1 MESRISNEMSN
12 IEQCTLSAICEMNV
26 PQNSRVLQ
34 YVLSA
39 LEKKDDKVN
48 EVFSHFKNPH

>member
-39 LEKKDDKVN
+39 LERKG
-48 EVFSHFKNPH
+48 